1 MRTKPPQANWIRQST
16 MMKRAHHF
24 DLTQCSDPA
33 CGPHIIAYDDDS
45 KPICEI
51 VVARAMVPTII
62 AAMQAMLYRKV
73 TEE

>member
-1 MRTKPPQANWIRQST
+1 MGVST
-16 MMKRAHHF
+16 VREKYGKRAHHF
-24 DLTQCSDPA
+24 DLTECSDPA

-51 VVARAMVPTII
+51 VVARAMVPTVI